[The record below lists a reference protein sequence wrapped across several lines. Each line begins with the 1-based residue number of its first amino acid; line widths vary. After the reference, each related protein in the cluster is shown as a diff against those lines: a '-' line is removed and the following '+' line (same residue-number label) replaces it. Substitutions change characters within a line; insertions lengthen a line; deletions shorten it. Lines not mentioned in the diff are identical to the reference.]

1 MKTHK
6 GRRAFSGGP
15 DAGGKRSVSGA
26 GGVLG
31 GGMLTCLRGG
41 DEEVSRTVGAPKRE
55 REDILEWIVTG
66 REAQRQEAQAT

>member
-1 MKTHK
+1 
-6 GRRAFSGGP
+6 
-15 DAGGKRSVSGA
+15 
-26 GGVLG
+26 
-31 GGMLTCLRGG
+31 MLTCLRGG